1 MRLTTVAEDVNGK
14 PTPTLSWLPF
24 PGFGV
29 NPQLALDRFMLE
41 YDKDGVVNIAAGRFP
56 GPYVGSEM
64 LFDHDYHFQ
73 GLTEVVRLDR
83 IFGESFQRNVPRL
96 GLTFVQGYLA
106 QNSSG
111 LPQPPAATQPSYAGG
126 QINGEYAPFVRLGL
140 SADGQE
146 IVEDPAEFEFR
157 LALGLHWFDGEEGIA
172 PNTGVGYLTQTP
184 NVLGPSGLVTSD
196 FVVAEVYTELILMR
210 LRRARVKAWFHG
222 LYNLGANPQ
231 VEGRGERNE
240 FAFESGISWGME
252 RLFQRWDF
260 RLSLRYI
267 HIEADALMPE
277 FNSEILN
284 TNIKAWHMELQVRI
298 FPTVTAFGT
307 ATLSER
313 EDFELN
319 GFGLPNK
326 NNPGRAS
333 GQSFRAKIG
342 LFLEF

>member
-1 MRLTTVAEDVNGK
+1 MGADPINGA
-14 PTPTLSWLPF
+14 LANVVDDLP
-24 PGFGV
+24 V
-29 NPQLALDRFMLE
+29 
-41 YDKDGVVNIAAGRFP
+41 AGR
-56 GPYVGSEM
+56 
-64 LFDHDYHFQ
+64 H
-73 GLTEVVRLDR
+73 VVDAEWLL
-83 IFGESFQRNVPRL
+83 GKVP
-96 GLTFVQGYLA
+96 V
-106 QNSSG
+106 
-111 LPQPPAATQPSYAGG
+111 
-126 QINGEYAPFVRLGL
+126 
-140 SADGQE
+140 
-146 IVEDPAEFEFR
+146 
-157 LALGLHWFDGEEGIA
+157 GIA
-172 PNTGVGYLTQTP
+172 DVHV
-184 NVLGPSGLVTSD
+184 VL
-196 FVVAEVYTELILMR
+196 R